1 MKDFTASSMTQSF
14 ASVTSLPRDVSCED
28 FDSSTGDKTVTEDF
42 NQQVCVLGT
51 SMVLMDSYHFQDT
64 YSHSFV
70 KTGRFCLDSS
80 KLEEIE
86 ALTDSPPL
94 SEQIEVPQLS
104 SETSELDAAL
114 CLKRGAHPPARTEY
128 QRDSVSHLLNERTE
142 SLLQRK
148 GSKRNKKMSNVSS
161 IIPEK
166 AKYCTEEE
174 MILENDVPVS
184 RRAWL
189 VQNKSEDPAEF
200 IDAVS
205 SIPRK
210 EIANNQYL
218 ERRES
223 LVEMFDSEVSYA
235 MTGADVGSK
244 SDHCLL
250 TELDGPVA
258 SSLIQ
263 HKRELNT
270 EELTFHPEKHRVLDK
285 TRGAPDIQSPVRTFA
300 EQNENKGSI
309 AQIYANLKAIS
320 CSISVSKS

>member
-1 MKDFTASSMTQSF
+1 M
-14 ASVTSLPRDVSCED
+14 
-28 FDSSTGDKTVTEDF
+28 
-42 NQQVCVLGT
+42 
-51 SMVLMDSYHFQDT
+51 
-64 YSHSFV
+64 

-94 SEQIEVPQLS
+94 SGQIEGQQLPP
-104 SETSELDAAL
+104 ETSDAAQA
-114 CLKRGAHPPARTEY
+114 LKRGAHPPTMAEY
-128 QRDSVSHLLNERTE
+128 HRDSVSNLLNERTE

-161 IIPEK
+161 IIPDK

-174 MILENDVPVS
+174 MILENGVPVS

-189 VQNKSEDPAEF
+189 LQNKSEDPAEF

-250 TELDGPVA
+250 TDCDGPVA
-258 SSLIQ
+258 SSLVQ
-263 HKRELNT
+263 HNRELDT
-270 EELTFHPEKHRVLDK
+270 EELTFHPEEHRVTDRAQA
-285 TRGAPDIQSPVRTFA
+285 TPDIQSPVRTFA
-300 EQNENKGSI
+300 KQTENKGRI
-309 AQIYANLKAIS
+309 DQMYANFE
-320 CSISVSKS
+320 CN

>member
-1 MKDFTASSMTQSF
+1 M
-14 ASVTSLPRDVSCED
+14 
-28 FDSSTGDKTVTEDF
+28 
-42 NQQVCVLGT
+42 
-51 SMVLMDSYHFQDT
+51 
-64 YSHSFV
+64 

-94 SEQIEVPQLS
+94 SEKIEGQQLPP
-104 SETSELDAAL
+104 ETSELDAAQSV
-114 CLKRGAHPPARTEY
+114 KRGAHTPTRTEY
-128 QRDSVSHLLNERTE
+128 QRDSVSNLLNERTE

-161 IIPEK
+161 IIPDK

-174 MILENDVPVS
+174 MILENGVPVS

-210 EIANNQYL
+210 EIANNQYH

-223 LVEMFDSEVSYA
+223 LVEVFDSEVSYA

-250 TELDGPVA
+250 SDCDGPVA

-263 HKRELNT
+263 HNRELRST
-270 EELTFHPEKHRVLDK
+270 EELTFHHEEHRVQDRADP
-285 TRGAPDIQSPVRTFA
+285 TQDIQSPVRTFA
-300 EQNENKGSI
+300 KQTENKGRI
-309 AQIYANLKAIS
+309 DQIYSNFES
-320 CSISVSKS
+320 N